1 MSPSTPK
8 LRKEL
13 IISRQDTG
21 GISAFVVKDPVD
33 GRFFRL
39 KEAEFSIAQQLDGST
54 PLDVFPQRIR
64 EKFGV
69 ALADS
74 EIKKFVEQLSR
85 LRLLEESKQPEPA
98 SPPRKVRGSALY
110 LRFAAFDPNRVLSW
124 LAPKVG
130 FFFTP
135 YFLVLAV
142 TLILSA
148 LITTVL
154 EWNDIARGV
163 RNLWRF
169 DRLAAALLVQVF
181 VTALHEIAPRVA

>member
-1 MSPSTPK
+1 MSPRTPK
-8 LRKEL
+8 LRREL
-13 IISRQDTG
+13 IISRQGMDG
-21 GISAFVVKDPVD
+21 NSAFIVKDPVD

-98 SPPRKVRGSALY
+98 PPPRKVRGSVLY
-110 LRFAAFDPNRVLSW
+110 KSVH
-124 LAPKVG
+124 K
-130 FFFTP
+130 
-135 YFLVLAV
+135 
-142 TLILSA
+142 
-148 LITTVL
+148 
-154 EWNDIARGV
+154 
-163 RNLWRF
+163 
-169 DRLAAALLVQVF
+169 
-181 VTALHEIAPRVA
+181 

>member
-1 MSPSTPK
+1 MSTWPPR
-8 LRKEL
+8 LRSEL
-13 IISRQDTG
+13 MISRQDTG
-21 GISAFVVKDPVD
+21 GVSAFVVKDPVD

-98 SPPRKVRGSALY
+98 SP
-110 LRFAAFDPNRVLSW
+110 
-124 LAPKVG
+124 
-130 FFFTP
+130 
-135 YFLVLAV
+135 
-142 TLILSA
+142 
-148 LITTVL
+148 
-154 EWNDIARGV
+154 
-163 RNLWRF
+163 
-169 DRLAAALLVQVF
+169 
-181 VTALHEIAPRVA
+181 